1 MPTGISPIADSHA
14 QSFDPFTLHLHHA
27 FSDFDAACAASVAK
41 PILVGS

>member
-1 MPTGISPIADSHA
+1 MPHRHLAYRGFRCAD
-14 QSFDPFTLHLHHA
+14 FDPFTLHLHHA